1 VSTTP
6 KLLRGSLALAGALVL
21 AAGPLAACGSDT
33 DKDAKS
39 SGSTITMASSSA
51 PSASDVWARTG
62 TTGGTS
68 AIYMKIVG
76 GKDADAL
83 TGVEVPSD
91 VATSAQIHETM
102 KAGDMG
108 SSTTMG
114 GSGMGSSTTM
124 GGSGMG
130 SSTTMGG
137 SGMMGMQEVAKVD
150 LPAGGTVE
158 FKPGGYH
165 VMLNDLKKDLAAGDT
180 IKVTLTFEKAGKVT
194 GTATVK
200 DV

>member
-1 VSTTP
+1 MSTTP
-6 KLLRGSLALAGALVL
+6 KLLHRSLVLAGALVL

-39 SGSTITMASSSA
+39 SGSTTTVASSSA
-51 PSASDVWARTG
+51 PSVSDVWARTG

-68 AIYMKIVG
+68 AIYMKVVG

-91 VATSAQIHETM
+91 VAASAQIHETM

-124 GGSGMG
+124 GGSGM
-130 SSTTMGG
+130 
-137 SGMMGMQEVAKVD
+137 MGMQEVAKVD
-150 LPAGGTVE
+150 IPAGGTVE

-165 VMLNDLKKDLAAGDT
+165 VMLNDLKKDLKAGDT
-180 IKVTLTFEKAGKVT
+180 IKVTLTFDKAGKVT